1 MMIQSDKGSGKS
13 TLIKRLERAIGMTMF
28 SGQSLTTEYRLLTS
42 ISHTSHPV
50 GWEELSARRQEV
62 IDKAVGM
69 LQENYQ
75 YTVNRRGSE
84 MTEFLLSAPVLLA
97 GEDVPVR
104 SLLGKII
111 RTDLTGKKG
120 PLMPDDLPRFPVRT
134 WLEFLAKLSRTEV
147 LNRYRE
153 IRAQFL
159 ALSRASGQDEGAL
172 RMSGNYAAV
181 FMAWQYLCEF
191 AGIAPEQGDFHE
203 HLIEEMNRHISE
215 TSADREPWVWIMETA
230 LSEIAAGRFTFP
242 YTWDETGNET
252 ALLIRTSHIMDHLST
267 SPALREKWNGLPVKS
282 DRVFKK
288 QMLQAGVIDGDCE
301 RTIHNRRISNL
312 QIIPLPKLEQFGL
325 YATPSKNY
333 PTTSER
339 STT

>member
-28 SGQSLTTEYRLLTS
+28 SGQSLTTEFRLLTS

-50 GWEELSARRQEV
+50 GWEELSARRQDV

-75 YTVNRRGSE
+75 YTVTRRGTE
-84 MTEFLLSAPVLLA
+84 MTEYLLSAPVLLA

-120 PLMPDDLPRFPVRT
+120 PLLPDDLPRFPVRT
-134 WLEFLAKLSRTEV
+134 WLEFLSRLSRSEV

-153 IRAQFL
+153 IRAIFL
-159 ALSRASGQDEGAL
+159 SSSRASGQDEGAL

-191 AGIAPEQGDFHE
+191 AGIEHSQGDFDD
-203 HLIEEMNRHISE
+203 HLIEEMNRHIGE

-242 YTWDETGNET
+242 FAWEGNDDEA
-252 ALLIRTSHIMDHLST
+252 ALLIRTSHIMDHIST
-267 SPALREKWNGLPVKS
+267 APPLREKWNGLPVKS

-288 QMLQAGVIDGDCE
+288 QMQHAGVITGDCE

-312 QIIPLPKLEQFGL
+312 QIIPLSKLEQFGL

-333 PTTSER
+333 PPETTNK
-339 STT
+339 